1 MFLCRSKLPS
11 GLPLAADPGVL
22 IMSKLNELLGSEAGR
37 KALLGAIPQLFLHD
51 EKRRGEE
58 SSIEDVPIDRIAWSA
73 DHRANGVP
81 KDVVGNLQTPVEL
94 NRVVINDEPLYL
106 VSDGNHRIE
115 RFVEAGRKTIP
126 AKVHDWD
133 LAPAVLKKGVTT
145 EYRLDK
151 GKAASAMSAPS
162 DGITPA
168 EAELYKALGVV
179 KDETVLAP
187 TPPKKRRIFGFGIG
201 D

>member
-1 MFLCRSKLPS
+1 
-11 GLPLAADPGVL
+11 
-22 IMSKLNELLGSEAGR
+22 MSKLNEMLGSETGR
-37 KALLGAIPQLFLHD
+37 KALMDAVPKLFLHN
-51 EKRRGEE
+51 EKRAGEAP
-58 SSIEDVPIDRIAWSA
+58 SFEDVPIDRIAWCA

-81 KDVVGNLQTPVEL
+81 VSVVAKLDNPVNL
-94 NRVVINDEPLYL
+94 NRVVINGEPLYL
-106 VSDGNHRIE
+106 VADGNHRIE

-151 GKAASAMSAPS
+151 GKGAMAMSAPS
-162 DGITPA
+162 DDITPA

-187 TPPKKRRIFGFGIG
+187 TPPKKRRILGFGIG

>member
-1 MFLCRSKLPS
+1 
-11 GLPLAADPGVL
+11 
-22 IMSKLNELLGSEAGR
+22 MSKLNEILGSEAGR
-37 KALLGAIPQLFLHD
+37 KALMDAIPRLFLRD
-51 EKRRGEE
+51 EKRAGEAP
-58 SSIEDVPIDRIAWSA
+58 SFEDVPIDRIAWSA

-81 KDVVGNLQTPVEL
+81 ENVVDNLQAPVEL
-94 NRVVINDEPLYL
+94 NRVFINGEALYL
-106 VSDGNHRIE
+106 TSDGNHRIE

-126 AKVHDWD
+126 AMVHDWD

-151 GKAASAMSAPS
+151 GKSAMAMSAPNDDIS
-162 DGITPA
+162 KDQA
-168 EAELYKALGVV
+168 ETFKALGVV

-187 TPPKKRRIFGFGIG
+187 TPPRKRRIFGFGIG

>member
-1 MFLCRSKLPS
+1 
-11 GLPLAADPGVL
+11 
-22 IMSKLNELLGSEAGR
+22 MSKLNEMLGSEAGR
-37 KALLGAIPQLFLHD
+37 KALMDAIPKLFLYD
-51 EKRRGEE
+51 EKRAGEAPSFE
-58 SSIEDVPIDRIAWSA
+58 EVPIDRIAWCA
-73 DHRANGVP
+73 DHRANGLP
-81 KDVVGNLQTPVEL
+81 EDVVDKLKNPVEL
-94 NRVVINDEPLYL
+94 NRVVINGEPLYL
-106 VSDGNHRIE
+106 VADGNHRIE

-151 GKAASAMSAPS
+151 GKGAMAMSAPS
-162 DGITPA
+162 DDIHTPA

>member
-1 MFLCRSKLPS
+1 
-11 GLPLAADPGVL
+11 
-22 IMSKLNELLGSEAGR
+22 MSKLNEMLGSEAGR
-37 KALLGAIPQLFLHD
+37 KALMDAIPKLFLHD
-51 EKRRGEE
+51 EKRAGEAP
-58 SSIEDVPIDRIAWSA
+58 SFEDVPIDRIAWCA

-81 KDVVGNLQTPVEL
+81 VSVVAKLDNPVNL
-94 NRVVINDEPLYL
+94 NRVVINGEPLYL
-106 VSDGNHRIE
+106 VADGNHRIE

-151 GKAASAMSAPS
+151 GKGATAMSAPS
-162 DGITPA
+162 DDITEVQA
-168 EAELYKALGVV
+168 EVFKALGV

-187 TPPKKRRIFGFGIG
+187 TPPKKRHIFGFGIG